1 MKFYMLDN
9 HDSFVYNLAAYVRQ
23 EGAEIV
29 VESVDTAEIEKIG
42 EENYDGLILSPGP
55 GKPEHA
61 KKALELMRCY
71 AGKIPILGVC
81 LGHQI
86 IAHHYG
92 AVVGK
97 AVRPMHGKRTK
108 IRQNGGVLFR
118 GLPGEYTV
126 TRYHSLVVKT
136 EALPSQ
142 LRVDAVTKHGE
153 VMAISHRT
161 LPVYGVQF
169 HPEAVLTEYGH
180 ELIRNFLQSTQNSA
194 AGQGDGME
202 REKICL

>member
-29 VESVDTAEIEKIG
+29 VESVDTAEIERIG

-142 LRVDAVTKHGE
+142 LRVNAVTKHGE

>member
-29 VESVDTAEIEKIG
+29 VESVDTAEIERIG

-136 EALPSQ
+136 EVLPSQ

>member
-23 EGAEIV
+23 EGAEIG
-29 VESVDTAEIEKIG
+29 VESVDTAEIERIG

-136 EALPSQ
+136 EVLPSQ

>member
-23 EGAEIV
+23 EGEEIV
-29 VESVDTAEIEKIG
+29 VESVDTAEIERIG

-136 EALPSQ
+136 EVLPSQ

>member
-86 IAHHYG
+86 IAHYYG

-118 GLPGEYTV
+118 GLPEEYTV

>member
-1 MKFYMLDN
+1 
-9 HDSFVYNLAAYVRQ
+9 
-23 EGAEIV
+23 
-29 VESVDTAEIEKIG
+29 
-42 EENYDGLILSPGP
+42 
-55 GKPEHA
+55 
-61 KKALELMRCY
+61 MRCY

-136 EALPSQ
+136 EVLPSQ

>member
-29 VESVDTAEIEKIG
+29 VESVDTAEIERIG

>member
-29 VESVDTAEIEKIG
+29 VESVDTADIEAIG
-42 EENYDGLILSPGP
+42 AGGYDGLLLSPGP
-55 GKPEHA
+55 GKPQHA
-61 KKALELMRCY
+61 KKALELMRRY
-71 AGKIPILGVC
+71 AGRLPILGVC

-86 IAHHYG
+86 IAHYYG
-92 AVVGK
+92 AVVEK
-97 AVRPMHGKRTK
+97 ALRPMHGKRTK
-108 IRQNGGVLFR
+108 IRQNGGILFH
-118 GLPGEYTV
+118 GLPTEYTV
-126 TRYHSLVVKT
+126 TRYHSLVVNA
-136 EALPSQ
+136 EHLPPQ
-142 LRVDAVTKHGE
+142 LRVDAVTEQGE

-180 ELIRNFLQSTQNSA
+180 ELIRNFLQTA
-194 AGQGDGME
+194 KE
-202 REKICL
+202 WR